1 MNSVFYFS
9 LILIGRA
16 KHELEYAKPGKD
28 EEKEET

>member
-28 EEKEET
+28 EKEET